1 MASTEIKIGG
11 LGGQGVI
18 LSGMIIGK
26 AAALFDNK
34 NATMT
39 QAFGPEARGSACS
52 AQLIVADET
61 VLYPYVTRPDVLVTM
76 SQDAYTKFSPD
87 LADQGTLLI
96 EEELVDVGTP
106 PAGAKVYGIPATRFA
121 EELGRKLVLNIVM
134 VGFFTSITKVI
145 DADAMRKAVT
155 GSVPKGTERLNLAA
169 FDKGF
174 DYGAQLLEG

>member
-1 MASTEIKIGG
+1 
-11 LGGQGVI
+11 
-18 LSGMIIGK
+18 
-26 AAALFDNK
+26 
-34 NATMT
+34 
-39 QAFGPEARGSACS
+39 
-52 AQLIVADET
+52 
-61 VLYPYVTRPDVLVTM
+61 M